1 MDIFYIL
8 CYTLE
13 SEKIRIRK
21 QFLANNWEYRR
32 NELFAGTGKRRE
44 EMIDI
49 KEQYGLSLQAL
60 IIEARDY
67 GIIETPYKRWW
78 YDKYLENNPKEIGLG
93 HYPYAESI
101 GREKRVDSIVNH
113 IKNKEEEK

>member
-1 MDIFYIL
+1 M
-8 CYTLE
+8 C
-13 SEKIRIRK
+13 IRDRG
-21 QFLANNWEYRR
+21 
-32 NELFAGTGKRRE
+32 GTHREEVTVE

-93 HYPYAESI
+93 HYPYAETI
-101 GREKRVDSIVNH
+101 GREKRVDSIINH
-113 IKNKEEEK
+113 IKNKEEEEDAK